1 MCSMPFDRK
10 EKIMNIKHITLFLI
24 LAVSLFAVTATA
36 EIRVIAV
43 KGSAAYKEGAKWLPL
58 KPGLKLAVG
67 TKVSTGV
74 RSRVEIK
81 INNHV
86 VIVQPLT
93 IMKISES
100 RDDATSS
107 TTSLGLRRG
116 SLRTVVARDAKIK
129 TEFKVS
135 TPVATSS
142 VRGTMQIIVSSPG
155 FGMHIIVLKDN
166 VLGQGLNGAPLNLSG
181 DLQFWQKLGKGD
193 SESPLTG
200 LEDFITQ
207 THSLFISLDEEE
219 AYKLFG
225 DDFQFYEPGQRGAGG
240 PGVPVPVTI
249 YLIWPKLP

>member
-1 MCSMPFDRK
+1 MPFDRK
-10 EKIMNIKHITLFLI
+10 DKIMNIKHITLFLI
-24 LAVSLFAVTATA
+24 AAVSLFAVSAFA
-36 EIRVIAV
+36 DIRVVAV

-81 INNHV
+81 INNHI

-116 SLRTVVARDAKIK
+116 SLRTLVARDAKIK
-129 TEFKVS
+129 TDFKVS

-142 VRGTMQIIVSSPG
+142 VRGTWKIDVSSPG
-155 FGMHIIVLKDN
+155 FGMHIIILKDT
-166 VLGQGLNGAPLNLSG
+166 VQGQGLNGGPLILSG
-181 DLQFWQKLGKGD
+181 DLLFWQKPGKGD

-200 LEDFITQ
+200 LDDFITK
-207 THSLFISLDEEE
+207 THSKFITPDEEE
-219 AYKLFG
+219 AFGLFG

-240 PGVPVPVTI
+240 PGVTVPVTI
-249 YLIWPKLP
+249 YLIWPRLP